1 MYYVNTYDGS
11 GIRQKKDQ
19 ISQIDL
25 QNKYQIWIDLGDPSI
40 EELNQIQEKFL
51 IDANILNQYSSGLK
65 KPQIRVLENYIFT
78 IILSIKFKTL
88 QAIETE
94 AVYLFIGKNW
104 LVTIHS
110 NKMNLKRQIHQIFE
124 NDKTVIES
132 SIKILYYNILARIVE
147 EYEQV
152 LTTIEIAMT
161 DLEEKSLYN
170 PSKKILV
177 DLEGLSRQ
185 LIILR
190 RYFWRTREM
199 INFLLYLEKETS
211 EKEKQKE
218 IKYLKIIYDNIT
230 ELLDLIESHKD
241 TINSIRELY
250 LAYISLQMNDTM
262 KTLTIF
268 SVILLPLTFITG
280 FYGMNGVNLNNFLI
294 VPSGLGLVIVSMI
307 IIITILMIFF
317 RKKQWISQKDYYN
330 IEKEEKKGKKPKINN
345 NNESQ

>member
-1 MYYVNTYDGS
+1 
-11 GIRQKKDQ
+11 
-19 ISQIDL
+19 
-25 QNKYQIWIDLGDPSI
+25 
-40 EELNQIQEKFL
+40 
-51 IDANILNQYSSGLK
+51 
-65 KPQIRVLENYIFT
+65 LEN
-78 IILSIKFKTL
+78 
-88 QAIETE
+88 ERD
-94 AVYLFIGKNW
+94 V
-104 LVTIHS
+104 
-110 NKMNLKRQIHQIFE
+110 
-124 NDKTVIES
+124 
-132 SIKILYYNILARIVE
+132 
-147 EYEQV
+147 
-152 LTTIEIAMT
+152 
-161 DLEEKSLYN
+161 
-170 PSKKILV
+170 
-177 DLEGLSRQ
+177 
-185 LIILR
+185 
-190 RYFWRTREM
+190 
-199 INFLLYLEKETS
+199 NFLLYLEKETTS

-294 VPSGLGLVIVSMI
+294 VPSGLGLVIVTMV

-345 NNESQ
+345 DNESQ

>member
-1 MYYVNTYDGS
+1 M
-11 GIRQKKDQ
+11 
-19 ISQIDL
+19 
-25 QNKYQIWIDLGDPSI
+25 
-40 EELNQIQEKFL
+40 
-51 IDANILNQYSSGLK
+51 
-65 KPQIRVLENYIFT
+65 EN
-78 IILSIKFKTL
+78 
-88 QAIETE
+88 E
-94 AVYLFIGKNW
+94 
-104 LVTIHS
+104 
-110 NKMNLKRQIHQIFE
+110 
-124 NDKTVIES
+124 
-132 SIKILYYNILARIVE
+132 
-147 EYEQV
+147 
-152 LTTIEIAMT
+152 
-161 DLEEKSLYN
+161 
-170 PSKKILV
+170 
-177 DLEGLSRQ
+177 
-185 LIILR
+185 
-190 RYFWRTREM
+190 REV
-199 INFLLYLEKETS
+199 NFLLYLEKETTS

-241 TINSIRELY
+241 TINSIRELH

-294 VPSGLGLVIVSMI
+294 VPSGLGLVIVTMV

>member
-1 MYYVNTYDGS
+1 MYYINTYES
-11 GIRQKKDQ
+11 FGIRQKNDQ

-25 QNKYQIWIDLGDPSI
+25 QSKYPLWIDLEDPSP

-51 IDANILNQYSSGLK
+51 IDSNILKQYSTGLK
-65 KPQIRVLENYIFT
+65 KPQIKVLENYIFT
-78 IILSIKFKTL
+78 IMLSIKFKTL
-88 QAIETE
+88 QSIETE
-94 AVYLFIGKNW
+94 AIYLFVGQNW
-104 LVTIHS
+104 LITIHS
-110 NKMNLKRQIHQIFE
+110 HQMNLKRQIHQIFE

-147 EYEQV
+147 EYEHV
-152 LTTIEIAMT
+152 LTAIEIAMT

-190 RYFWRTREM
+190 RYFWKTREM
-199 INFLLYLEKETS
+199 INFLLHLEKEKGT
-211 EKEKQKE
+211 EKQSE
-218 IKYLKIIYDNIT
+218 IKYLKIIYDNIA

-280 FYGMNGVNLNNFLI
+280 FYGMNGVDLNNFLA
-294 VPSGLGLVIVSMI
+294 VPSGLGLLIVGMV
-307 IIITILMIFF
+307 IIITILIIFF
-317 RKKQWISQKDYYN
+317 RRKQWISQKDYYN
-330 IEKEEKKGKKPKINN
+330 IEKEMKKDKKTKI